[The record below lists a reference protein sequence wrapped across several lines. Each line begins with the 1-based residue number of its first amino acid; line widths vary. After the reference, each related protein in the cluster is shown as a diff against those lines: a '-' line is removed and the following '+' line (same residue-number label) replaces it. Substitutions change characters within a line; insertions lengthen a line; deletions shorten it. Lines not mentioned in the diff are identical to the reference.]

1 MSSWISIDRTLVLQR
16 MTTTE
21 RDTVGEVDNPK
32 DEAGN
37 AVDVLQQ
44 TIDSTVA
51 EIRNAI
57 ETCERNTLDYSRTD
71 TIPKSLVPV
80 ALALITYRYA
90 SRALSQPILV
100 QDARYQ
106 EYARA
111 LSTLD
116 KLRTCEILAE
126 NPLTGTIQD
135 SATAISIAAE
145 RRVRFSRENFRRM

>member
-1 MSSWISIDRTLVLQR
+1 MSSWTTIDRTLVLQR
-16 MTTTE
+16 MTVTE
-21 RDTVGEVDNPK
+21 RDTVGTVDDPK
-32 DEAGN
+32 DADGN
-37 AVDVLQQ
+37 AVDVLKQ

-57 ETCERNTLDYSRTD
+57 ETCEKNTIDYSRTD
-71 TIPKSLVPV
+71 TIPKSLVAV

-90 SRALSQPILV
+90 SRALAQPILV

-126 NPLTGTIQD
+126 NPFTGTVQD
-135 SATAISIAAE
+135 SSSAVSVASE
-145 RRVRFSRENFRRM
+145 RRTRFSRENFRRT

>member
-1 MSSWISIDRTLVLQR
+1 MSSWTTIDRTLVLQR
-16 MTTTE
+16 MTVTE
-21 RDTVGEVDNPK
+21 RDTVGTVDDPK
-32 DEAGN
+32 DADGN

-57 ETCERNTLDYSRTD
+57 ETCEKNIIDYSRTG
-71 TIPKSLVPV
+71 TIPKSLVAV

-90 SRALSQPILV
+90 SRALAQPILV

-106 EYARA
+106 EYSRA

-126 NPLTGTIQD
+126 NPFTGAVQD
-135 SATAISIAAE
+135 SASAISVASE
-145 RRVRFSRENFRRM
+145 RRTRFSRENFRRM